1 MHNYFTLLNDLEE
14 TLSILRSLPVCII
27 VFNKN
32 GEIID
37 INRAA
42 SKLLKINNVDA
53 YTCRKL
59 KLELDNQFYTITK
72 NLQNK
77 EKICDVKFRFKRPD
91 NSFVDVNLNSTL
103 LLGLKDM
110 FIFQFSE
117 IAPKKSI

>member
-1 MHNYFTLLNDLEE
+1 MYNYFALFDNLEE
-14 TLSILRSLPVCII
+14 TLSVLRSLPICTV

-42 SKLLKINNVDA
+42 SKLLKINNVEA
-53 YTCRKL
+53 YTCREL

-72 NLQNK
+72 NLQNG
-77 EKICDVKFRFKRPD
+77 EKICNVKFKFKRPD
-91 NSFVDVNLNSTL
+91 NSFVYVNLNSTL
-103 LLGLKDM
+103 LLGLKDL

-117 IAPKKSI
+117 IVP